1 MKFAKATTFIE
12 EICAKNPSKYA
23 GFYLFQALALVREK
37 FPCPADFTT
46 VCQMSS
52 SIKYWDANR
61 IDINLMMLE
70 IFFLKVS
77 PE

>member
-1 MKFAKATTFIE
+1 
-12 EICAKNPSKYA
+12 
-23 GFYLFQALALVREK
+23 VREK